1 MSDSDNDND
10 NLAPKT
16 REIDVT
22 AEMEAL
28 REREPGK
35 VELAAKI
42 AEEIRKEVGFEH
54 NIRFEDGEFVLVAS
68 RRINDTQALEGEV
81 TRAATVEG
89 IVDHIIAN
97 DGHRIGYP
105 PVNENAP
112 GAGRA
117 ETESAARTV
126 PPDPEG
132 MNAEYAELAAA
143 SLRHFQRHTGS
154 DWEDAPSDFLG
165 DLMHFCDRNG
175 FDFEHELERARRHYE
190 EETAASNV
198 EPQPDLSQQAHD
210 VPLDDAVRESVTV
223 DEAAKVWAAGWTGEQ
238 LEQWAARHA
247 KAMDIRDG
255 EDATIVMPS
264 APERD
269 FLSIGF
275 IVDRIA
281 DSLGR
286 TVEMMLGAVYSF
298 FVAEPKMTA
307 QQVHDTLQAAGNVEA
322 LHAREVAAAAAVEGE
337 AYEFRA
343 MMSKNQEEAQNVRM
357 SMLLGTDATAEAN
370 LGRDEYDNEREK
382 EKSRLSL

>member
-132 MNAEYAELAAA
+132 MTMVASSPSRISIALACRAAHCSNCSPVQPAAQTLAASSTVTDSRRRPIA
-143 SLRHFQRHTGS
+143 STISASGGI
-154 DWEDAPSDFLG
+154 A
-165 DLMHFCDRNG
+165 DRAG
-175 FDFEHELERARRHYE
+175 IK
-190 EETAASNV
+190 T
-198 EPQPDLSQQAHD
+198 P
-210 VPLDDAVRESVTV
+210 ESLPPRSC
-223 DEAAKVWAAGWTGEQ
+223 AAKFYAGC
-238 LEQWAARHA
+238 
-247 KAMDIRDG
+247 
-255 EDATIVMPS
+255 
-264 APERD
+264 
-269 FLSIGF
+269 
-275 IVDRIA
+275 
-281 DSLGR
+281 
-286 TVEMMLGAVYSF
+286 
-298 FVAEPKMTA
+298 
-307 QQVHDTLQAAGNVEA
+307 
-322 LHAREVAAAAAVEGE
+322 
-337 AYEFRA
+337 RA
-343 MMSKNQEEAQNVRM
+343 S
-357 SMLLGTDATAEAN
+357 
-370 LGRDEYDNEREK
+370 
-382 EKSRLSL
+382 